1 MLGMQN
7 KIKDGGRKM
16 STEQQITKLVDKV
29 MSNGIFNSTHDEMV
43 LAEAVMGL
51 REENK
56 KLRVTMSER
65 TDMFMVALDKIKAE
79 IELLLK

>member
-1 MLGMQN
+1 MGVQN

-56 KLRVTMSER
+56 KLKLVNAER
-65 TDMFMVALDKIKAE
+65 TAMFVQALDKIKT
-79 IELLLK
+79 ELEQFLK